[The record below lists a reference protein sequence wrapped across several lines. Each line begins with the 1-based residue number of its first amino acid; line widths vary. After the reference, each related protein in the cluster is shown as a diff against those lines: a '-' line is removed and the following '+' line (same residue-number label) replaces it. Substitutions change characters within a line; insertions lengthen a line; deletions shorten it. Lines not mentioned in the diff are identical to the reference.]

1 MDYSPP
7 SSSVHGILQARIL
20 ERDLLDAG
28 IELAPLNVSWISR
41 QVFTT
46 SANWEAQRIFAC
58 NLPLQQASLVAQ
70 RLKRL
75 PAMLETPV
83 RSLGWED
90 SLQKEMATHSNI
102 LAWRIPWRE
111 ERGRPQSMGPQR
123 VGHDWVTSLSLSFP
137 PFCNYEQDYF
147 WLNKYMWK

>member
-90 SLQKEMATHSNI
+90 SLQKEMATYSSI
-102 LAWRIPWRE
+102 LAWEIPWTE
-111 ERGRPQSMGPQR
+111 ELGG
-123 VGHDWVTSLSLSFP
+123 L
-137 PFCNYEQDYF
+137 
-147 WLNKYMWK
+147 